1 MSITGMKDTQTLS
14 PKAWTRTFKNINDAQ
29 TIHKDCW
36 ILSLSLSYFGTV
48 HIAACNFSSR
58 NKMCLLSCFNNKHM
72 SIILF
77 CCKKKAICMTSPNCN
92 RILLLQLFIV
102 LWNLFWGRSPHD
114 LTDIEHNYLNQSKE
128 YLDTLAVVFEWGNT
142 VYTCPLQD
150 DQSQVHG
157 VDGPYDLTYLSVCI
171 LIK

>member
-1 MSITGMKDTQTLS
+1 MMRRPFIKIVES
-14 PKAWTRTFKNINDAQ
+14 F
-29 TIHKDCW
+29 
-36 ILSLSLSYFGTV
+36 LSLSRISGQ
-48 HIAACNFSSR
+48 C
-58 NKMCLLSCFNNKHM
+58 
-72 SIILF
+72 
-77 CCKKKAICMTSPNCN
+77 
-92 RILLLQLFIV
+92 ILLLATLAPETKCVCLVVSTINTCLLYCFVVKRKQYAWQVLIV
-102 LWNLFWGRSPHD
+102 IAYYFFNCLLYFEISFERRSPHD